1 MREPIR
7 FLWLSLLVAGAAP
20 ALAHAQAPVDTV
32 IAIDPEGRLDLEN
45 FEGSVT
51 VEAWNRPAVRVVAD
65 GPRSAVRI
73 HGGGSSISIRTEH
86 QRGPRN
92 VDYRLTVPAALDLSI
107 QGVSTDVTVRGA
119 EGRLQ
124 VHTVNGDVSVQ
135 GGRGVVELNSV
146 QGTVSLSGGEGR
158 AELSSVNDGVRVDG
172 FRGDLRATTVNGE
185 VNLRGVESGSV
196 ESTTVNGSIT
206 YQGSI
211 RSDGWYRFN
220 THNGEIGVV
229 VPSGTS
235 ATVEVSTFN
244 GDFQADFPVTFS
256 QSRSGKK
263 FNFTLG
269 GGGARIELS
278 AFNGTIRL
286 RSPGRSGGGS

>member
-1 MREPIR
+1 MRDPVR
-7 FLWLSLLVAGAAP
+7 FLTLWLLIAGAAP
-20 ALAHAQAPVDTV
+20 ALARAQAPVDTV
-32 IAIDPEGRLDLEN
+32 IAVEPGGRLDLEN
-45 FEGSVT
+45 FQGT
-51 VEAWNRPAVRVVAD
+51 VLVETWDRNAVRIVAD
-65 GPRSAVRI
+65 GPRSAIRI
-73 HGGGSSISIRTEH
+73 HGGGSSISVRTEH
-86 QRGPRN
+86 HRGPRD
-92 VDYRLTVPAALDLSI
+92 VDYQLTVPAAMDLSI
-107 QGVSTDVTVRGA
+107 QGVTTDVTVRGTQ
-119 EGRLQ
+119 GRLQ

-158 AELSSVNDGVRVDG
+158 GELTSVNDAVEVNG

-244 GDFQADFPVTFS
+244 GDFQADFPVTFT
-256 QSRSGKK
+256 QSRSGKR

-286 RSPGRSGGGS
+286 RSPSRSGGGS

>member
-1 MREPIR
+1 MRH
-7 FLWLSLLVAGAAP
+7 LVRTLALTLVVAAATP
-20 ALAHAQAPVDTV
+20 ALAQAQVDNV
-32 IAIDPEGRLDLEN
+32 IAVDPGGRLDLEN
-45 FEGSVT
+45 FRGSVT
-51 VEAWNRPAVRVVAD
+51 VDTWDRPAVRVIAD
-65 GPRSAVRI
+65 APPTSVRI
-73 HGGGSSISIRTEH
+73 HGGGPSVSVGTQH
-86 QRGPRN
+86 PGGPRAI
-92 VDYRLTVPAALDLSI
+92 DFRLSVPVALDLSI
-107 QGVSTDVTVRGA
+107 QGVDTDITIRGSR
-119 EGRLQ
+119 GRLQ
-124 VHTVNGDVSVQ
+124 VHTVNGDVSVE

-158 AELSSVNDGVRVDG
+158 GELSSVNDAVEVTG

-185 VNLRGVESGSV
+185 VTLRGVESGSI
-196 ESTTVNGSIT
+196 ESTTVNGSIS
-206 YQGSI
+206 YEGSL

-229 VPSGTS
+229 VPPGTG
-235 ATVEVSTFN
+235 ATIDVSTFN
-244 GDFQADFPVTFS
+244 GDFQADFPVTFNK
-256 QSRSGKK
+256 SRSGKK

>member
-1 MREPIR
+1 MPDPIR
-7 FLWLSLLVAGAAP
+7 TLVLSLLVAGAAP
-20 ALAHAQAPVDTV
+20 VLARAQVPVDTV
-32 IAIDPEGRLDLEN
+32 IAVDPGGRLDLEN
-45 FEGSVT
+45 FSGTVT
-51 VEAWNRPAVRVVAD
+51 VDAWNRSAVRIVAD

-73 HGGGSSISIRTEH
+73 HGGGSSVSVRTEH
-86 QRGPRN
+86 QRGPRD
-92 VDYRLTVPAALDLSI
+92 VDYRLNVPAAMDLSI
-107 QGVSTDVTVRGA
+107 QGVDTDVTIRGTQ
-119 EGRLQ
+119 GRVQ
-124 VHTVNGDVSVQ
+124 VHTVNGDVSAQ

-158 AELSSVNDGVRVDG
+158 GELSSVNDAVEVTG

-185 VNLRGVESGSV
+185 VTLRGVESGSV

-206 YQGSI
+206 YQGSL

-229 VPSGTS
+229 VPPGTG
-235 ATVEVSTFN
+235 ATIDVSTFN
-244 GDFQADFPVTFS
+244 GDFQADFPVTFD

-269 GGGARIELS
+269 EGGARIELS

>member
-1 MREPIR
+1 MRDPIR
-7 FLWLSLLVAGAAP
+7 FLTLSLLVWGVAP
-20 ALAHAQAPVDTV
+20 AVTHAQTPVDTV
-32 IAIDPEGRLDLEN
+32 IMVDPEGRLDLEN
-45 FEGSVT
+45 FQGSVT
-51 VEAWNRPAVRVVAD
+51 VEAWSRNAVRVVAD
-65 GPRSAVRI
+65 GPRNAIRV
-73 HGGGSSISIRTEH
+73 HGGGGSVSVRTEH
-86 QRGPRN
+86 HRGPHD
-92 VDYRLTVPAALDLSI
+92 VDYQLTVPAAMDLSI
-107 QGVSTDVTVRGA
+107 QGVDTDVTIRGA
-119 EGRLQ
+119 QGRLQ
-124 VHTVNGDVSVQ
+124 VHTVNGDISVQ

-146 QGTVSLSGGEGR
+146 QGSVSLTGGEGR
-158 AELSSVNDGVRVDG
+158 GELTSVNDAVEVNG

-211 RSDGWYRFN
+211 RSDGWYRFH
-220 THNGEIGVV
+220 THNGEVGVV
-229 VPSGTS
+229 VPPGTGAS
-235 ATVEVSTFN
+235 VEVSTFN
-244 GDFQADFPVTFS
+244 GDFQADFPVTFD

-286 RSPGRSGGGS
+286 RSPGSSGGGS